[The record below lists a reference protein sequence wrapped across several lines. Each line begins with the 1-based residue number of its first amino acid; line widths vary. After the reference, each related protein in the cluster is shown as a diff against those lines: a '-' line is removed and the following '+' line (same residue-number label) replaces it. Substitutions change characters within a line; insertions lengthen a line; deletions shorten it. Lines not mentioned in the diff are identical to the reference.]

1 MMSAKIKGKEIM
13 LEDKVVLI
21 TGGTKGIGKATAVM
35 IAEHGGKVAITGRNV
50 GDGEETVAEIE
61 AAGGE
66 VLFIQGD
73 VAVEADIEAAVAKTV
88 EHFGR
93 LDGAFNN
100 AGIGALGGPLA
111 EIDSEVFDDIF
122 TVNVR
127 GVWLSM
133 KHEILQF
140 QKQGGGG
147 SIVNCGS
154 VLGQRVLPG
163 AGHYPATKAAIE
175 GYTRVAARDYGAE
188 GIRVNLMAPGIIRD
202 AGLGGSDAPEDF
214 QDLMFSKIH
223 LGRWG
228 ASKDIAGGVMYLLSD
243 YASYV
248 TGTILYVDGGYMIE

>member
-1 MMSAKIKGKEIM
+1 MLDGKVI
-13 LEDKVVLI
+13 LV
-21 TGGTKGIGKATAVM
+21 TGGTKGIGKATAQM
-35 IAEHGGKVAITGRNV
+35 IAEHGGKVAITGRNAA
-50 GDGEETVAEIE
+50 DGEQAVAEIE
-61 AAGGE
+61 AAGGD
-66 VLFIQGD
+66 VLFINGD
-73 VAVEADIEAAVAKTV
+73 VAIEQDIEEAVAKTA

-111 EIDSEVFDDIF
+111 ELSNDVYDDVFG
-122 TVNVR
+122 VNVR

-133 KHEILQF
+133 KYEIQQF

-154 VLGQRVLPG
+154 VLGQKVLPG

-188 GIRVNLMAPGIIRD
+188 GIRVNLVAPGIIRD
-202 AGLGGSDAPEDF
+202 AGLGGSDAPDDF

-223 LGRWG
+223 LQRWG
-228 ASKDIAGGVMYLLSD
+228 ASKDIGGGVMYLLSD

-248 TGTILYVDGGYMIE
+248 TGTILYIDGGYMIE